1 MVEYFIPKTLTELL
15 EIINEYET
23 KIISGGT
30 DLMVQRR
37 NWAELPAKF
46 EKAPVFIFNIKE
58 LNYIKIDGNFIHIG
72 ACTPVSDIL
81 AHKDTPELL
90 KESIRIM
97 ASPALRNLATLP
109 GNIMNAS
116 PAGDTLPILY
126 TLNALVV
133 VRSIEQ
139 EFMVPV
145 SKIIRGPRKTTLNKN
160 EMIREIIIPLST
172 FTKEQFV
179 KVGGRKADAISKLNF
194 TGVVNIEN
202 DVVEEFRVAFG
213 AVGPTIIRDRE
224 IEDKYQLLSLDEFRS
239 KKEEIIAAYDK
250 IIKPID
256 DQRSNKEYRKKV
268 AINLLKDFINSI

>member
-1 MVEYFIPKTLTELL
+1 MVGYFIPDTLEELL
-15 EIINEYET
+15 KIIDSNDT

-37 NWAELPAKF
+37 NWAELPAIF
-46 EKAPVFIFNIKE
+46 EKPPVFIFNIKE
-58 LNYIKIDGNFIHIG
+58 LNYIHVDGNFMHIG
-72 ACTPVSDIL
+72 ACAPVSDIL
-81 AHKDTPELL
+81 DHPLTPNLL
-90 KESIRIM
+90 KESIKVM

-133 VRSIEQ
+133 VRSLET
-139 EFMVPV
+139 EYMVPM
-145 SKIIRGPRKTTLNKN
+145 SKIISGPRRTSVKNN
-160 EMIREIIIPLST
+160 EMIKEIIIPLTT
-172 FTKEQFV
+172 FTNEVFV
-179 KVGGRKADAISKLNF
+179 KVGGRKADAISKVNF
-194 TGVVNIEN
+194 TGVIQVK
-202 DVVEEFRVAFG
+202 DGKVEEFRTAFG

-224 IEDKYQLLSLDEFRS
+224 IEDQYQLITVENFRAL
-239 KKEEIIAAYDK
+239 KEDIIEDYEAL
-250 IIKPID
+250 IKPID